1 MTFIPSDEARDFM
14 DFKKNHDPN
23 LSSIIEKDDDW
34 YYNDKM
40 YVTNSHLKHLID
52 GGPQHLKAYYEKDKN
67 EKEEAHFIFG
77 RAQHCL
83 LFEPELFNSRFYSID
98 DEDICI
104 EASGK
109 NWKEENKSPR
119 ATKIYKE
126 WLVKILEENKNRQ
139 MLSPSDFMDITNMID
154 KLMGYSQIRE
164 MIEAAPKRETIY
176 SNKIMGINCK
186 SKLDACNPGN
196 YILDYKST
204 KDPAT
209 LYKFKYVMN
218 NYNYDRQAAFYRDVA
233 KIPNFWFIVQ
243 EKTYPYTVCI
253 AELSPDSYE
262 IGKKKYEF
270 GLEMYN
276 KHFIK
281 NPKEI
286 DSYFESG
293 TI

>member
-1 MTFIPSDEARDFM
+1 MTFIPSDEAKDFM

-23 LSSIIEKDDDW
+23 LSSIIEKDDEW

-52 GGPQHLKAYYEKDKN
+52 GGPQHLKAYYEKDN
-67 EKEEAHFIFG
+67 
-77 RAQHCL
+77 
-83 LFEPELFNSRFYSID
+83 SID

-126 WLVKILEENKNRQ
+126 WLAKILQENKNRQ